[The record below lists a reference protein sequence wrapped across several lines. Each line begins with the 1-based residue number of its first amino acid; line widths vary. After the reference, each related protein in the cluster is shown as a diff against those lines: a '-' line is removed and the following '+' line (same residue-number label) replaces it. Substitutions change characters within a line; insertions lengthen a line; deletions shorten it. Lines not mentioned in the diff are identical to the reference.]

1 MEQIGCEIGNH
12 TENHNT
18 LTRLSASG
26 ISSVL
31 STVNAA
37 TIAATGHATTTV
49 RPPGGSYNATVK
61 ATVNAPIILWSIDTL
76 DWKTRSTQA
85 TINAVLNNV
94 QDGDI
99 ILMHDIHTQSVDA
112 ALYLIPELQKR
123 GYTLVTVSE
132 LAEAKGVTLQNG
144 NVYTRIR

>member
-1 MEQIGCEIGNH
+1 MQQIGCEIGNH

-18 LTRLSASG
+18 LTKLSASG

-37 TIAATGHATTTV
+37 TTAATGHATTTV
-49 RPPGGSYNATVK
+49 RPPGGSYNSTVQ

-76 DWKTRSTQA
+76 DWKTRSTSA
-85 TINAVLNNV
+85 TISAVLNNV

-112 ALYLIPELQKR
+112 ALYLIPELQRR

-144 NVYTRIR
+144 QVYTRIK